1 MLSVGITALKNKLGK
16 YVRLAARGETVLIT
30 NRGRVVAQ
38 FVPPRQPAAR
48 RADERVSARPR
59 GSLICG
65 DSCCTLGT

>member
-1 MLSVGITALKNKLGK
+1 VLSVGITALKNKLGK

-48 RADERVSARPR
+48 RDEPMKESERDREDR
-59 GSLICG
+59 
-65 DSCCTLGT
+65 